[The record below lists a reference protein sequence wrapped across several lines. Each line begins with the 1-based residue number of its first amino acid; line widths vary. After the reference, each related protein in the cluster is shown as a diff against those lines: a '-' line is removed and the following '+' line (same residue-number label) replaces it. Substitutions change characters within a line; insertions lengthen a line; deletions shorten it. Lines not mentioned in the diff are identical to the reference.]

1 MRDVRPSSINIYSTI
16 DSEAQPQPQIIPRPA
31 LPFSRNQNSPLH
43 SPKPIRHASSA
54 HSLFIPSS
62 FFGIDSSS
70 PDTQSRNRTLHHTDR
85 TRPISHPSSRDS
97 DSVGSPMGPDSTDEP
112 RGVATEARGDRCSRE
127 LHLRPDAV
135 AFAPLQI
142 DPIRGSTGR
151 HFHTRLVDS
160 QRRARSTLQLHQPQQ
175 QQHHYHQ
182 PASRRRW
189 PSHILNE
196 LVVDISRS
204 SSMFSLDSSTTSS
217 SDSVLAGLSTSDL
230 HTAPCVQLLNSD
242 NPSIVT
248 PSAPKTFIIASTNQE
263 NSSKV
268 KPSSTRLIIERDTSK
283 NSDAHELRDSSPLA
297 KMERIDPSFDP
308 TPSTSSF
315 LNPWSHVPLG
325 RSKQHSV
332 PRISSPAIPSHL
344 SQADSL
350 DYFMQDAALRFRER
364 AYDPYGLVRK
374 NLGDSLN
381 GRSVASVISFT
392 NVSSG
397 NSQASSGQFS
407 LMSTRSFSCTRTFD
421 RRRRTKQAKI
431 AR

>member
-1 MRDVRPSSINIYSTI
+1 MLAYILFVDHFAFSSFRR
-16 DSEAQPQPQIIPRPA
+16 PQPQIIPRPA
-31 LPFSRNQNSPLH
+31 LPFSRNHNSSLH
-43 SPKPIRHASSA
+43 SSKPIRHAYST
-54 HSLFIPSS
+54 HSLLIPSS
-62 FFGIDSSS
+62 FLGSDSPS
-70 PDTQSRNRTLHHTDR
+70 PTTQSGNRTLHHTDR
-85 TRPISHPSSRDS
+85 TRPISHPSSRDG
-97 DSVGSPMGPDSTDEP
+97 DSVGSSMGPDSTGGP
-112 RGVATEARGDRCSRE
+112 RRAATEEAPGDGRSRE

-135 AFAPLQI
+135 TLAPLPI
-142 DPIRGSTGR
+142 DVVRGSAGR

-160 QRRARSTLQLHQPQQ
+160 QRRARSTLQLPQPQQ
-175 QQHHYHQ
+175 QQHQHYHQ
-182 PASRRRW
+182 SASRRRW

-217 SDSVLAGLSTSDL
+217 SDSMLAGLSMSDL
-230 HTAPCVQLLNSD
+230 HTPQCVQRLNSG

-248 PSAPKTFIIASTNQE
+248 PSAPKTFIITSTNRE
-263 NSSKV
+263 NSSNI
-268 KPSSTRLIIERDTSK
+268 KPSSTRLIIERETSK
-283 NSDAHELRDSSPLA
+283 ISDARELRNSNPLA
-297 KMERIDPSFDP
+297 KVERIDPSFDP
-308 TPSTSSF
+308 IPSTSSS

-332 PRISSPAIPSHL
+332 TRISSPAIPNHL

-350 DYFMQDAALRFRER
+350 DYFMQDAALRFREK

-407 LMSTRSFSCTRTFD
+407 LTSTRSFSCTRTFD
-421 RRRRTKQAKI
+421 RRRRTKQARI

>member
-1 MRDVRPSSINIYSTI
+1 MFTSCVALNCGYFGAEEETTSTT
-16 DSEAQPQPQIIPRPA
+16 DHPT
-31 LPFSRNQNSPLH
+31 SRNQNGPLH

-62 FFGIDSSS
+62 FLGTDSSS
-70 PDTQSRNRTLHHTDR
+70 PDIQSGNRTLHHTDR

-112 RGVATEARGDRCSRE
+112 RGAAPEEARGDRCSRE

-135 AFAPLQI
+135 AFAPLPI
-142 DPIRGSTGR
+142 DLIRGSAGR

-175 QQHHYHQ
+175 QQQHHYHQ
-182 PASRRRW
+182 PASRKRW

-196 LVVDISRS
+196 LVADISRS

-230 HTAPCVQLLNSD
+230 HTPPCVQRLNSD

-263 NSSKV
+263 NSSKT
-268 KPSSTRLIIERDTSK
+268 KPSSTRLIIEHDTSK
-283 NSDAHELRDSSPLA
+283 NSDAHELRNSSPLA
-297 KMERIDPSFDP
+297 KMERIDPGFDP

-315 LNPWSHVPLG
+315 LNPWSHDPLG
-325 RSKQHSV
+325 RSRQHSV
-332 PRISSPAIPSHL
+332 TRISSPAIPSHL

-350 DYFMQDAALRFRER
+350 DYFMQDAALRFREK

-392 NVSSG
+392 NASSG

-421 RRRRTKQAKI
+421 RRRRTKQTRI